1 MCRTIIITLL
11 AAIPGAVTLI
21 VRSPP
26 LPFMKHLINLL
37 VVLIL
42 VTAVL
47 TGGCSAPRSP
57 PASPVLSTTAT
68 PAAPAQ
74 APVTVPGVFSLH
86 VDALD
91 PGAVLPDEYTCKGAG
106 VSPEISW
113 ENVPQGTKS
122 LVLIVDDPDAPKGT
136 FTHWLLYNIPPQ
148 TRRIDRAQPNAKVLA
163 NGAQQGDTGTGSR
176 GYFPPCPPIGPSHR
190 YVFSLYAVDYDIGMP
205 TADRE
210 GIDWAMSGHL
220 LGQATVTTTCTR

>member
-1 MCRTIIITLL
+1 
-11 AAIPGAVTLI
+11 
-21 VRSPP
+21 
-26 LPFMKHLINLL
+26 MKHRINLL
-37 VVLIL
+37 VVIIL
-42 VTAVL
+42 VTAVW

-57 PASPVLSTTAT
+57 PAFPVLSTTAT
-68 PAAPAQ
+68 TAAPAQ

-91 PGAVLPDEYTCKGAG
+91 PGAVLPDAYTCKGAG
-106 VSPEISW
+106 ESPEISW

-122 LVLIVDDPDAPKGT
+122 LVLIVDDPDALKGT
-136 FTHWLLYNIPPQ
+136 FTHWLLYNIPPL

-176 GYFPPCPPIGPSHR
+176 GYSPPCPPIGPAHR
-190 YVFSLYAVDYDIGMP
+190 YIFSLYAVDYDIGMP
-205 TADRE
+205 TADRD

-220 LGQATVTTTCTR
+220 LGQATVTTTFTR